1 SLKNTVVVPYDLSRA
16 PLSES
21 RRRIGPSQVHRYFLL
36 VPNAGATLS
45 IAVRGSGPTDAARV
59 HLYEPPGRPF
69 RDGSAMATGPDAPPW
84 AACRVRGEDLVAGV
98 YELDVTAPP
107 LATTNVDVHA
117 ELSSAALEGTA
128 TGVEISNAT
137 GSSIAGTLSLRVIG
151 AERDID

>member
-1 SLKNTVVVPYDLSRA
+1 
-16 PLSES
+16 
-21 RRRIGPSQVHRYFLL
+21 
-36 VPNAGATLS
+36 NAGATLS
-45 IAVRGSGPTDAARV
+45 IAVRGSGPTDAASV

-69 RDGSAMATGPDAPPW
+69 RDGSAMETGPDASPW
-84 AACRVRGEDLVAGV
+84 AAFRVRGEDLVPGV

-107 LATTNVDVHA
+107 LAATNVDVHA

-151 AERDID
+151 AERDIDVTGRGTPAESIAVQVPAWATRAEVDVEMPRA